1 MKLTERI
8 NEIYERINVE
18 DNEFIKRFCRA
29 LDCIDTAV
37 MVLEEAFD
45 ANEGG
50 DRDTHRHNV
59 IRAME
64 WIKEAEELFKE
75 LGIDLYNTQL
85 YRNLGAFFAY
95 VENLKEPEGTDVEL
109 TSHLQEIHESYV
121 KFIMSVAILR
131 YSTVY
136 R

>member
-8 NEIYERINVE
+8 NEIYERIGAE

-37 MVLEEAFD
+37 MELEFAFD
-45 ANEGG
+45 DVDNGFKEGK
-50 DRDTHRHNV
+50 D
-59 IRAME
+59 IRLNWALE
-64 WIKEAEELFKE
+64 WLVKAKELFAQ
-75 LGIDLYNTQL
+75 LGIDIGSTPLYKNVLAL
-85 YRNLGAFFAY
+85 YKY
-95 VENLKEPEGTDVEL
+95 VKGLNEPVGTDVIL
-109 TSHLQEIHESYV
+109 TDHLRAVHESYV

-131 YSTVY
+131 HSTEN